1 MVYTI
6 QTTVR
11 GSFDEVVDETIDAL
25 EDEGFGVLTD
35 VDVQATF
42 AEKLDEEFRQY
53 RILGACNPGLAHEAL
68 GEEIELGALLP
79 CNVVVYETDEGAIA
93 VNAVDAIPLLD
104 LAESSELDAIGKEVH
119 ERYERVVETIDES
132 LGDSD
137 A

>member
-1 MVYTI
+1 MGYTI

-42 AEKLDEEFRQY
+42 AAKLDEEFRQY

-79 CNVVVYETDEGAIA
+79 CNVVVYETDEGAIS
-93 VNAVDAIPLLD
+93 VNAVDAMELLD
-104 LAESSELDAIGKEVH
+104 LAESSELDVIGEEVH
-119 ERYERVVETIDES
+119 ERYERVVETIDDS
-132 LGDSD
+132 VGDAD